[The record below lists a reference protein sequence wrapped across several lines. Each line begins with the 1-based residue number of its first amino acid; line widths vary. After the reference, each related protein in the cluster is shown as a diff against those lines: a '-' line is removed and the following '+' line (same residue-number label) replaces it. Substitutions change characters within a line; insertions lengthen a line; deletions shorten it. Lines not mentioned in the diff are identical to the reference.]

1 MLDINKYKESKL
13 PHVVSEVICVRCFE
27 RWYAVRPAET
37 LLKDMICLN
46 CLTVGGVIETGEILE
61 GE

>member
-13 PHVVSEVICVRCFE
+13 PHVVSEVICLCCSE

-37 LLKDMICLN
+37 LLINIVCPK
-46 CLTVGGVIETGEILE
+46 CLTAGFTIETGEILE